1 MDGRESQVSYY
12 QSSAVRLGEQLSDT
26 GWTTDRELVGAWI
39 VATTALDQLSH
50 GVALIGLG
58 GRVRFINQAART
70 ICAEFDGLRLLAGRL
85 IGTVEPGA
93 ELLERALKR
102 AVLAGS
108 GGSGGSED
116 LRLTRPS
123 GRRALSIAVRTVP
136 PRDGNPSALGA
147 VVWISDPERIE
158 VPPRERLMRC
168 FDLTLAE
175 AAVLRWFL
183 RGCKPLGIARRL
195 GISIET
201 ARTHLRSVLAKTD
214 THCQSEL
221 MRRALHVL
229 GGVI

>member
-1 MDGRESQVSYY
+1 MDGRECQVNYY
-12 QSSAVRLGEQLSDT
+12 QSSAVRGGEQRSGTRRTSDC
-26 GWTTDRELVGAWI
+26 DIVGAWAA
-39 VATTALDQLSH
+39 ATTALDQLSH
-50 GVALIGLG
+50 GVALVGLS
-58 GRVRFINQAART
+58 GRVRFINQTART
-70 ICAEFDGLRLLAGRL
+70 ICAEFDGLRLLADRL

-102 AVLAGS
+102 VVLGGS

-123 GRRALSIAVRTVP
+123 GRRALSIAVRAVP
-136 PRDGNPSALGA
+136 SHDAAATPLGA
-147 VVWISDPERIE
+147 MVWISDPERIE

-168 FDLTLAE
+168 FGLTAAE

-201 ARTHLRSVLAKTD
+201 ARTHLRSVLAKTG

-221 MRRALHVL
+221 MRRALHEL
-229 GGVI
+229 GGII